1 MREVARDEIG
11 KISWIQTVKDL
22 INYTNKFELYPVDKR
37 RQWMSLSRK
46 ATLWLI
52 LRKKILAAEYMRD

>member
-1 MREVARDEIG
+1 MREVSRDEIG

>member
-52 LRKKILAAEYMRD
+52 LRKKILTAEYMRD

>member
-52 LRKKILAAEYMRD
+52 LRKKIQAAEYMRD